1 MTKKFKL
8 TVIGLMMSLC
18 LASTGFA
25 YDFGGAAH
33 DTAQLAIPAG
43 TYQGLALNHEGKGD
57 LLLFPYYDVRTIG
70 GKSQD
75 TYFFIINENTG
86 RFGANNGT
94 DQGVVAKIRF
104 HEWDKSEEVF
114 DADIWLS
121 DNDVWVG
128 ALTLN
133 TTTGLARI
141 TSPDFVVTD
150 YTGAQFTVTTPLS
163 AGFDFLTD
171 KVNYTP
177 LPSGWTKEAMTTLG
191 YFEVIGEEMTYTKRV
206 LDAAGNPTN
215 KVNRLA
221 GLPDCP
227 NSLMGSAYIVRVSDG
242 VSMGY
247 NAVAIANFYLL
258 GTLFDFPGS
267 LKPDLS
273 QAQEGLQQLEFQI
286 SKYNIFG
293 AYSIETAILGKASLI
308 VTFPTKG
315 YHYTHDKDLTKRT
328 ITGTTLNNSFT
339 GTLQNSGEKIDLTI
353 FDRNENFIKPSQWWS
368 PPKDI
373 LLPYE
378 VNVCGIYTGAS
389 PSPAGRDNC
398 AFGAGT
404 YESGWV
410 WIRFATQTAWSV
422 TPLPFFQYFGN
433 RWSQY
438 RGLPALVLQ
447 VQEFSNGNVGGF
459 YGEINDGWYEVEWL
473 GRQ

>member
-18 LASTGFA
+18 LVSAGFA
-25 YDFGGAAH
+25 ADFGTAAH
-33 DTAQLAIPAG
+33 DTAFAG
-43 TYQGLALNHEGKGD
+43 YQGLVLNPEGKGD
-57 LLLFPYYDVRTIG
+57 VLLFPYYDVRPIG

-94 DQGVVAKIRF
+94 DQGVVAKLRF
-104 HEWDKSEEVF
+104 REWDKSEEVF

-163 AGFDFLTD
+163 AGFDFLTE

-177 LPSGWTKEAMTTLG
+177 LPSGWTKEMMTQLG
-191 YFEVIGEEMTYTKRV
+191 YFEVIGEEMTATKRV
-206 LDAAGNPTN
+206 LDATGNPTN
-215 KVNRLA
+215 KVNRLT
-221 GLPDCP
+221 PYMDCP
-227 NSLMGSAYIVRVSDG
+227 NSLMGGANIVRVADG

-247 NAVAIANFYLL
+247 NAVAIANFYRA
-258 GTLFDFPGS
+258 GSLFHFPGS
-267 LKPDLS
+267 LDPDLS
-273 QAQEGLQQLEFQI
+273 YAQEGLQQLEFEL
-286 SKYNIFG
+286 SKYNVFG
-293 AYSIETAILGKASLI
+293 AYSIETAFLGKASLI
-308 VTFPTKG
+308 LTFPTKG
-315 YHYTHDKDLTKRT
+315 FHYVHDKDVAKRT
-328 ITGTTLNNSFT
+328 LISGTNQSFT
-339 GTLQNSGEKIDLTI
+339 GSTQNAGEKIDLTI
-353 FDRNENFIKPSQWWS
+353 FDRDERIFRPSQWWS

-373 LLPYE
+373 VIPYE
-378 VNVCGIYTGAS
+378 VNVCGIYTGGS
-389 PSPAGRDNC
+389 PAPAGRDNC
-398 AFGAGT
+398 AFGT
-404 YESGWV
+404 DTFVSGWV
-410 WIRFATQTAWSV
+410 WIRFATQIANSSA
-422 TPLPFFQYFGN
+422 PLPFFQYFGN

-438 RGLPALVLQ
+438 RGLPVLVLQ
-447 VQEFSNGNVGGF
+447 LQEFSNGNVGGF
-459 YGEINDGWYEVEWL
+459 YGDMNDGWFEVEWL

>member
-1 MTKKFKL
+1 MTKKFKF

-18 LASTGFA
+18 LASSGFA
-25 YDFGGAAH
+25 ADFGSEAH
-33 DTAQLAIPAG
+33 STAFAG
-43 TYQGLALNHEGKGD
+43 YQGMVLNHEGKGD

-86 RFGANNGT
+86 RFGANGGV
-94 DQGVVAKIRF
+94 DQGVVAKLRF

-114 DADIWLS
+114 DAEIWLS

-133 TTTGLARI
+133 TATGLARI

-150 YTGAQFTVTTPLS
+150 YSPTQFTVTTPLS
-163 AGFDFLTD
+163 VGFDFLTD
-171 KVNYTP
+171 RISYTP

-206 LDAAGNPTN
+206 LDASGNPTN
-215 KVNRLA
+215 KVNRLIPA
-221 GLPDCP
+221 PYQDCP
-227 NSLMGSAYIVRVSDG
+227 NSLMGSAYIVRVADG

-247 NAVAIANFYLL
+247 NAVAIANFN
-258 GTLFDFPGS
+258 TVQASLFVKPGD

-273 QAQEGLQQLEFQI
+273 SSPEGLQQLEFQI

-339 GTLQNSGEKIDLTI
+339 GTLQNSGEIIDLTI
-353 FDRNENFIKPSQWWS
+353 FDRNENFVKPSQWWS

-389 PSPAGRDNC
+389 PAPAGRDNC
-398 AFGAGT
+398 AFGSGT
-404 YESGWV
+404 FDSGWV
-410 WIRFATQTAWSV
+410 WIQFKTQTAWSV

-447 VQEFSNGNVGGF
+447 LQEFSNGNVGGF
-459 YGEINDGWYEVEWL
+459 YGEINDGWFEVEWL